1 MARPQPSLASD
12 GAGMA
17 RTEAVPSSAI
27 DAAVRVVLKAMI
39 EVVCGVGGVSFPDDH
54 TISGFRI

>member
-1 MARPQPSLASD
+1 
-12 GAGMA
+12 MA

-27 DAAVRVVLKAMI
+27 DAAVRVVLKAII

-54 TISGFRI
+54 TISGFRIQGDDLRWPGL

>member
-1 MARPQPSLASD
+1 
-12 GAGMA
+12 MA